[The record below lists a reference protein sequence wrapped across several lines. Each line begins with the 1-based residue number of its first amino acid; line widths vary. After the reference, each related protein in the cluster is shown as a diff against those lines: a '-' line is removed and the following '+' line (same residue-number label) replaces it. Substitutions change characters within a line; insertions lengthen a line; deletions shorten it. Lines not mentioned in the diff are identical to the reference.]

1 MKVCTKLNGA
11 VGTLAVL
18 GMLVAGSGIRYI
30 QTLGEELTNA
40 TDKTAIKLD
49 LINAARAR
57 SWEMVAA
64 LQGTYLFASIGR
76 QTESE
81 AYATRWKAAFK
92 TRRRADS

>member
-1 MKVCTKLNGA
+1 MKVCAKLNGA
-11 VGTLAVL
+11 VGVLAVL
-18 GMLVAGSGIRYI
+18 GVLVAGSGVRYI

-64 LQGTYLFASIGR
+64 LQGALSLCEHWQADGIRSLCDALAGR
-76 QTESE
+76 VQ
-81 AYATRWKAAFK
+81 